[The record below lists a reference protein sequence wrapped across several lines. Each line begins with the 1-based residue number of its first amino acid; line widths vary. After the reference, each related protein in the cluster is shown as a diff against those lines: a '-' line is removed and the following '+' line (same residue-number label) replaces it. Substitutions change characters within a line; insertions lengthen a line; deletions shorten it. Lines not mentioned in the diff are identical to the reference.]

1 MEKRTP
7 HRRLGLVKRLLALG
21 NVRLTFSAV
30 QSARALGFDEQ
41 GVINVI
47 AALEPQDFRK
57 SMTTYSDH
65 RLWQDVYCPLTS
77 AGRIYLKLSIDEGLL
92 VVSFKEA

>member
-1 MEKRTP
+1 
-7 HRRLGLVKRLLALG
+7 
-21 NVRLTFSAV
+21 
-30 QSARALGFDEQ
+30 
-41 GVINVI
+41 
-47 AALEPQDFRK
+47 
-57 SMTTYSDH
+57 MTTYSDH